1 MRMLT
6 RYFMI
11 TVALAVTSGC
21 TLGTF
26 QSETH
31 AVELRNETDVADCKL
46 LGTVTKKSRDR
57 WTPARTDKK
66 IATEV
71 RDLARQEAANLGGN
85 TLVEKTALIM
95 GRQTFTVYS
104 CS

>member
-1 MRMLT
+1 MRMVT
-6 RYFMI
+6 RYFML
-11 TVALAVTSGC
+11 TFVLAATSAC

-26 QSETH
+26 QSEAH
-31 AVELRNETDVADCKL
+31 AVELRNETDLADCKL

-57 WTPARTDKK
+57 WASARTDKK

-71 RDLARQEAANLGGN
+71 LDLARSEAAKLGGN
-85 TLVEKTALIM
+85 TLVEKTTLIM

-104 CS
+104 CT